1 MNYVL
6 YLCVVAS
13 CWTRL
18 FLHRPRLRWNVKK
31 LMTVGSAYFLFAVI
45 NGMMRVVQEGTAIE
59 AVFTSIPLAVID
71 VVIFCW
77 ISFSC
82 RFIRFGSFL
91 CMLDDTS
98 ICIEF
103 LIHAHLVFC

>member
-1 MNYVL
+1 MTYVL

-13 CWTRL
+13 CLARL
-18 FLHRPRLRWNVKK
+18 FSHRPRLRWNVKK

-45 NGMMRVVQEGTAIE
+45 NGVMRVVQGDTALG
-59 AVFTSIPLAVID
+59 AAFAGIPLAVID

-91 CMLDDTS
+91 CTG
-98 ICIEF
+98 
-103 LIHAHLVFC
+103 